1 MEISSLPAH
10 SLFVFCGDVLE
21 ECLLMVDS
29 LVSYKTSS
37 IVLMWKFL
45 IYTALLTRMNSVKL
59 IYLDF
64 DQFIVTGSS
73 ELEKPL
79 LIALSGEK
87 EVV

>member
-1 MEISSLPAH
+1 MSFNGRFSCIIQDIKH
-10 SLFVFCGDVLE
+10 CFTVDVFN
-21 ECLLMVDS
+21 
-29 LVSYKTSS
+29 
-37 IVLMWKFL
+37 
-45 IYTALLTRMNSVKL
+45 TALLSRMNSAEL

-64 DQFIVTGSS
+64 DLFIVTGSS

>member
-1 MEISSLPAH
+1 
-10 SLFVFCGDVLE
+10 
-21 ECLLMVDS
+21 
-29 LVSYKTSS
+29 
-37 IVLMWKFL
+37 
-45 IYTALLTRMNSVKL
+45 MNSAEL

-64 DQFIVTGSS
+64 DLFIVTGSS

>member
-1 MEISSLPAH
+1 MSFNGRFSCIIQDVKH
-10 SLFVFCGDVLE
+10 CFNVDVFN
-21 ECLLMVDS
+21 
-29 LVSYKTSS
+29 
-37 IVLMWKFL
+37 
-45 IYTALLTRMNSVKL
+45 TALLTRMNSVTL